1 MYSGLFPSR
10 LKTLAPKIWLHK
22 LLERIRSFLKLSKIW
37 NPPYFKSALPHS
49 NVFTGYTKIYFAE
62 NRLYLSLISLSLLIT
77 SIPIF
82 CHRYEFGPPV
92 FKPSACSWLDHSAS
106 DIIFLTLTLFKACV
120 NYVFKQIKL
129 AKKINSLA
137 HYAKGTL
144 SL

>member
-77 SIPIF
+77 SHLNLLSQIRVRPSNKNVFSLLMI
-82 CHRYEFGPPV
+82 RSLSFGYYYFNLKKV
-92 FKPSACSWLDHSAS
+92 LVRFHFVLK
-106 DIIFLTLTLFKACV
+106 
-120 NYVFKQIKL
+120 NKL
-129 AKKINSLA
+129 AKIINSLA

-144 SL
+144 